1 MAGNSQ
7 RRGARRGSGSKK
19 GAVVGS
25 GGQRRRGLEGRGP
38 TPPAEARKGHPAARR
53 AAAASKNAAR
63 KPARARG
70 ESPELLVGRN
80 PVVEA
85 LRAAIPTTALYVAV
99 GLEPDERVAEA
110 VQRAADRGVPVL
122 EVGRSELDKM
132 TGGILHQGIG
142 LQVPPYRYADLDDV
156 LGRAIQAREPALL
169 VALDGVT
176 DPRNLGA
183 VVRSAAAFGAHGVIV
198 PERRSTPMTATA
210 WRTSAGAAARLPVA
224 RVTNLV
230 RSIKDRPAGRPLRGR
245 PGRGRRDR
253 AGRPG
258 CGGGPAAAGRRL
270 GGARA
275 VPAGRGDLRPA
286 GVDPDDRDHRVAQ
299 RRHRRGGDAGRGG
312 PPPPPRLTAAASP
325 AAASPAAASRRR
337 LASPAASPRRPPPVP
352 RQPGGAVESRTTS
365 RGRNTLPCR
374 AGVVGLP
381 SMSASSPSTAARAIS
396 AIGWASVVSA
406 GVQYAASGMSSN
418 PTTDSPAR
426 HGQPR
431 AAAPR

>member
-1 MAGNSQ
+1 MAGNSE
-7 RRGARRGSGSKK
+7 RRGARRTGASKK

-53 AAAASKNAAR
+53 AVAQAKNAAR

-85 LRAAIPTTALYVAV
+85 LRAEIPTTALYVAL
-99 GLEPDERVAEA
+99 GLDSDERVTES
-110 VQRAADRGVPVL
+110 VQRAADRGIAVL
-122 EVGRSELDKM
+122 EVSRSELDKM

-156 LGRAIQAREPALL
+156 LARAIEAPDPALL

-230 RSIKDRPAGRPLRGR
+230 RALKSAQQAGL
-245 PGRGRRDR
+245 
-253 AGRPG
+253 
-258 CGGGPAAAGRRL
+258 
-270 GGARA
+270 
-275 VPAGRGDLRPA
+275 V
-286 GVDPDDRDHRVAQ
+286 
-299 RRHRRGGDAGRGG
+299 
-312 PPPPPRLTAAASP
+312 
-325 AAASPAAASRRR
+325 
-337 LASPAASPRRPPPVP
+337 
-352 RQPGGAVESRTTS
+352 
-365 RGRNTLPCR
+365 
-374 AGVVGLP
+374 VVGLDADGEIGLDDLEAAVDP
-381 SMSASSPSTAARAIS
+381 LLLVVGSEGRGLSRLVGETCDLRVSIPMTAATES
-396 AIGWASVVSA
+396 LNA
-406 GVQYAASGMSSN
+406 GI
-418 PTTDSPAR
+418 
-426 HGQPR
+426 
-431 AAAPR
+431 AAAVTLAEVARRRRVSVS